1 MLLNEVS
8 ANISSGTLPVSIAL
22 VEDIYDI
29 ESFGVLFLHGVEL
42 LAKYDILLSNISVQK
57 FELRLVRLVRKS
69 ML

>member
-42 LAKYDILLSNISVQK
+42 LTKYDILLSNISVQK